1 MLFEANSLVP
11 IWMYILL
18 VILPLICFL
27 DFIQKMGE
35 KKALRDDFKNTLNRI
50 ELQVNLLKVIE
61 ERISHRYLE
70 TIEIPRI
77 KREK

>member
-1 MLFEANSLVP
+1 LDV
-11 IWMYILL
+11 YI
-18 VILPLICFL
+18 ISYPSFNM
-27 DFIQKMGE
+27 FFGFHSKNGR